1 MHFFFLSPLH
11 AFGTDVSV
19 LRFSDY
25 MDAGKWEVAKAV
37 SSNYLVLIEYV
48 LMMVLTFL
56 VTWFCFET
64 F

>member
-1 MHFFFLSPLH
+1 MLMVSLCACYLRLQVHFFFLSPLH

-37 SSNYLVLIEYV
+37 SSNYLVLG
-48 LMMVLTFL
+48 
-56 VTWFCFET
+56 
-64 F
+64 

>member
-1 MHFFFLSPLH
+1 MVSLCACYLRLQVHFFFLSPLH

-37 SSNYLVLIEYV
+37 SSNYLVLD
-48 LMMVLTFL
+48 
-56 VTWFCFET
+56 
-64 F
+64 